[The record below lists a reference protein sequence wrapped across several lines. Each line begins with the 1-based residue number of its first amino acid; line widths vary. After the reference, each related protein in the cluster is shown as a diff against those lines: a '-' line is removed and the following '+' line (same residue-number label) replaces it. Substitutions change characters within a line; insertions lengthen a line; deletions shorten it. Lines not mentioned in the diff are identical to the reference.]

1 MKIVSQTLRAAI
13 EYLGAFGSEA
23 SALVFRPL
31 GDQVIISLHGT
42 SYAEYRCA
50 VDWPLEQ
57 RFAVPLRIPQRLIAT
72 LADDL
77 LVAFAI
83 GSQAKIEV
91 DQNVFFSPLIDIEK
105 LPDPPKVS
113 EGVTFQWDAN
123 KFVPELK
130 AALASTASGT
140 AKKPFEC
147 VRIEVLPARET
158 IVASDGRRLSRY
170 EAKANGD
177 NGVRRSDDVN
187 CQILIH
193 RSTVPLVFAATKS
206 LGRIDIRPGISHV
219 QIECGRRKAI
229 IPLSEGAFPQWRDAL
244 EMIESEP
251 KRGTAEVDRNEFVR
265 AIKMVKADAEQSAG
279 AVMMTAHDSELEL
292 IAQCQ
297 ETGSYSRAYVRLG
310 KRSASFGPINIAAKF
325 LLSAAANWPDGQ
337 PMVMEY
343 RGATSPL
350 VFTRKRFRA
359 FVMPMLIE
367 EPTET
372 EQEKDGNINAGN
384 LATV

>member
-13 EYLGAFGSEA
+13 EYLGAFGNES

-31 GDQVIISLHGT
+31 GDQVIMSINGT
-42 SYAEYRCA
+42 SYAEYRCP

-72 LADDL
+72 LADDV
-77 LVAFAI
+77 LVEFTT
-83 GSQAKIEV
+83 GSQAKITV

-105 LPDPPKVS
+105 LPESLKVS
-113 EGVTFQWDAN
+113 EGVTFQWDAT

-130 AALASTASGT
+130 AALASTTTGHSGG
-140 AKKPFEC
+140 PFEC

-193 RSTVPLVFAATKS
+193 RSTIPLVFAATKS
-206 LGRIDIRPGISHV
+206 LGRIDLRPGLSHV

-229 IPLSEGAFPQWRDAL
+229 IPLSEGAFPQWREAL
-244 EMIESEP
+244 EAIEAEP
-251 KRGTAEVDRNEFVR
+251 KRGIAEVERNEFVR
-265 AIKMVKADAEQSAG
+265 AIRMVKADAEQSAG
-279 AVMMTAHDSELEL
+279 AVMMTARDSELEL
-292 IAQCQ
+292 IAQCP
-297 ETGSYSRAYVRLG
+297 ESGSYSRAYVRLG
-310 KRSASFGPINIAAKF
+310 KRSTTFGPINIAGKF
-325 LLSAAANWPDGQ
+325 LLSAAANWPDDQ
-337 PMVMEY
+337 PMLMEF

-350 VFTRKRFRA
+350 VLTRKRFRA

-367 EPTET
+367 EPQDT
-372 EQEKDGNINAGN
+372 EQETDVNTSD